1 MRSFLFYGDRNP
13 IGHEPYTALKTPL
26 TMIVG
31 LQDLLKVR
39 TDLVSK
45 QVHVRYRSKTQR
57 TIFDICD
64 YCGRILK
71 SGNISRLDTSIS
83 IADLAPDSY
92 IFLILDGD
100 RAISRRFTVRA

>member
-1 MRSFLFYGDRNP
+1 M
-13 IGHEPYTALKTPL
+13 
-26 TMIVG
+26 MIG

-39 TDLVSK
+39 TDLESR
-45 QVHVRYRSKTQR
+45 QVHVRYKSRTQR

-71 SGNISRLDTSIS
+71 SGSISRLDTSINIS
-83 IADLAPDSY
+83 DLAPDSY

-100 RAISRRFTVRA
+100 RAISRKFTVRA